1 MIMPNAARLTLPK
14 DLSKKKN
21 GTPISAAAPKQTSCR
36 FVRLKNTLDL
46 PSSGHEGREYMLPNK
61 NLLSVSVH

>member
-1 MIMPNAARLTLPK
+1 MIVPNAARLTLPK
-14 DLSKKKN
+14 DLSKRKRHSDK
-21 GTPISAAAPKQTSCR
+21 CR
-36 FVRLKNTLDL
+36 RSKANELPFCQIKRIPWIL